1 MMNTPIR
8 IILIVSLVLDL
19 VISILYKKPACNTVH
34 MIGLVV
40 FLAIWIFVLVDLT
53 KNRIYNKQF
62 WVLSLIVLMPL
73 ATFLYL
79 IQREKLIRLG
89 TKFGTK
95 GYYRSNFNKNGQ
107 N

>member
-1 MMNTPIR
+1 MMNTPVR
-8 IILIVSLVLDL
+8 IILVISLVLAL
-19 VISILYKKPACNTVH
+19 AISILYRKPAFNTAH
-34 MIGLVV
+34 IIGLVV
-40 FLAIWIFVLVDLT
+40 LFAIWIFVLVDLA

-89 TKFGTK
+89 IKFGTK